1 MAEQDNKRINKYQK
15 SVFDNMPKG
24 DGPRDK
30 KFTTT
35 SETGIPITE
44 SQDIIQGNQAIAT
57 DLPLAPFQVI
67 GNALMPGQ
75 PFGKKNRFLQNEEQ
89 KKIYEAKVMEAQAYT
104 ARKEQVSS
112 QLATI
117 FDKADKRFKET
128 GDTKYQQMA
137 LQAKNEIFSAAGF
150 TDGDFLPVGADTY
163 QQYDEFGLFTNQPNP
178 YPMINA
184 LGEGVIGTVGAVK
197 GFNMTKPGFGLVKK
211 VAEGMAKGFIK
222 GKGGWAT
229 RALSSIIYGG
239 AAVAAADFGYETVL
253 DTMDRAGKAKAYL
266 AMDPE
271 ERSGAV
277 DAEMNTLVDKALRP
291 IDMLLAQAPRALTFG
306 PEGINRPKIGERTQ
320 AAVDQGLFDAGI
332 STAFFGIRPLY
343 LGLKAMGGAL
353 GGLKSASPSS
363 KVFGK
368 ELEDPMAKEMW
379 KDFGAPTPQEI
390 VAAEQRL
397 IKFDPKETMKIGSG
411 GRAMLPFGNN
421 RFLPAKEEIQMNI
434 PFIGKA
440 FSHIIN
446 SKAFNWLG
454 PANNKSKSF
463 VPGDTALDEIT
474 GTTLPRFSVAGRPYI
489 GSFVN
494 AFQRVP
500 AFGGPL
506 RAGINVAGEA
516 QKIRV
521 MDMLGRFAPY
531 VQTADMGVDYIKL
544 AGKTAK
550 GFREQAVK
558 YDTEILKAAQSAGA
572 IVDKTQLTNTAKE
585 ILFRYSKMGMDDKK
599 KYGAF
604 ATFLNNQVLKAPE
617 NFVPGTQLLSATK
630 IKIGDMYALKK
641 TLDNNYQNWS
651 KSPDIGTIGDD
662 INLLYRAFET
672 DIGSL
677 AKTPYS
683 NVSKLWAEYEQF
695 LSNGML
701 LFGTN
706 VGKNLANVKRFGFNV
721 AIGESPANASKN
733 LWNVLAKSTDTG
745 AFVPDNLLALK
756 NIVGEK
762 AYNQG
767 LGHHLANII
776 KKSVSDVE
784 GIQYINPDLL
794 AAGMGI
800 GKSGSPIQELFKKA
814 LPGPTI
820 TEYKIFN
827 GAKNRWENW
836 YEDLWGKIP
845 GTIPSAEVKAVTS
858 RLPNY
863 KDFEDMALVLDR
875 IFKYGM
881 PSQSTFLARS
891 TVLQGPVGAMKSSSP
906 VGGMLTAYGTSTAAG
921 AVAPILAMAPFF
933 GFRYLGKIVTN
944 PIRMR
949 NWTNAMDDTLPLVL
963 RTRNLER
970 LIQEMPGEYEEWYAT
985 VKDMESANRKR
996 NMMNLNIN
1004 KSIMKN
1010 MQKSVTDAIP
1020 GVLQGVGNAVDAIPA
1035 PFRQPVTETIKE
1047 SIAPDPTYSD
1057 GTSAATNGGGGGS
1070 IGSSITAS
1078 NVMNPGAA
1086 SSLYQ
1091 GDTDGAL
1098 ANQYGMNDG
1107 GAVELNPVMNN
1118 QGKFNKPQKQM
1129 NDNPFLNKGNG

>member
-1 MAEQDNKRINKYQK
+1 MAEADNKRIKKYQE
-15 SVFDNMPKG
+15 SVFGNMPG
-24 DGPRDK
+24 GQGPADK

-44 SQDIIQGNQAIAT
+44 SQNIIQSNQKYAT
-57 DLPLAPFQVI
+57 DLPLAPFQII
-67 GNALMPGQ
+67 GNAIMPGQ
-75 PFGKKNRFLQNEEQ
+75 PFGKKNQWLQNEEQ
-89 KKIYEAKVMEAQAYT
+89 KKIYEAKVMESQAYT
-104 ARKEQVSS
+104 ARKEQVRS

-128 GDTKYQQMA
+128 GDEKYHQMA
-137 LQAKNEIFSAAGF
+137 MQAKNEIFSAAGF
-150 TDGDFLPVGADTY
+150 TDGDFLPVGPETY
-163 QQYDEFGLFTNQPNP
+163 RQYDEFGLFTNQPNP

-211 VAEGMAKGFIK
+211 VAEGMAKGFVK

-239 AAVAAADFGYETVL
+239 AAVAAADFGYEAVL

-266 AMDPE
+266 AMEPE

-277 DAEMNTLVDKALRP
+277 DAEMNTLLDKALRP
-291 IDMLLAQAPRALTFG
+291 VDMVLAQAPDALTFG
-306 PEGINRPKIGERTQ
+306 AEGINRPKLGERTQ
-320 AAVDQGLFDAGI
+320 AAIDEGLFDAGI

-343 LGLKAMGGAL
+343 LGLKAIGGSLA
-353 GGLKSASPSS
+353 GLKAASPSS

-368 ELEDPMAKEMW
+368 EMEDPIAKEMF
-379 KDFGAPTPQEI
+379 KDFGSPTPQEI

-397 IKFDPKETMKIGSG
+397 MKFDPKNPMVVGAG
-411 GRAMLPFGNN
+411 GRALLPFGNIKSI
-421 RFLPAKEEIQMNI
+421 PAKEEVQMNI
-434 PFIGKA
+434 PVIGKA

-463 VPGDTALDEIT
+463 VPGDTPLDEIA

-489 GSFVN
+489 GAFVN

-500 AFGGPL
+500 AFGGPI
-506 RAGINVAGEA
+506 RAGIQVAGEA
-516 QKIRV
+516 QKVRA
-521 MDMLGRFAPY
+521 MEMLGRFAPY
-531 VQTADMGVDYIKL
+531 VTTADMGVDYIKL

-558 YDTEILKAAQSAGA
+558 YDKEILQAAKSAGA
-572 IVDKTQLTNTAKE
+572 IVDKTQLVNTAKE
-585 ILFRYSKMGMDDKK
+585 ILFRYSKMGMDEQR

-604 ATFLNNQVLKAPE
+604 ARFLNKEILQAPE
-617 NFVPGTQLLSATK
+617 NFVPGTQLLAQNK

-641 TLDNNYQNWS
+641 TLDSNYQNWA
-651 KSPDIGTIGDD
+651 KSPDIGTMGDD
-662 INLLYRAFET
+662 INLLYKAFET
-672 DIGSL
+672 DVGSL
-677 AKTPYS
+677 SKTPYA

-721 AIGESPANASKN
+721 AVGESPANASKN

-756 NIVGEK
+756 NIVGEQ
-762 AYNQG
+762 AYNSG
-767 LGHHLANII
+767 LGHYITNII

-814 LPGPTI
+814 LPGPTVP
-820 TEYKIFN
+820 EYKIFN

-845 GTIPSAEVKAVTS
+845 SNIPRSEVKAVTS
-858 RLPNY
+858 SLPTY
-863 KDFEDMALVLDR
+863 KDFEDLNLVLDR

-881 PSQSTFLARS
+881 PNQSTFLARS

-906 VGGMLTAYGTSTAAG
+906 AAGMLTAYGTSTAAG

-944 PIRMR
+944 RIRMR
-949 NWTNAMDDTLPLVL
+949 NWKNAMDDTLPLVL

-970 LIQEMPGEYEEWYAT
+970 LIQEMPDEYEEWYAT

-996 NMMNLNIN
+996 NMMNLNN
-1004 KSIMKN
+1004 NAMKN
-1010 MQKSVTDAIP
+1010 MQQGVSEAIP
-1020 GVLQGVGNAVDAIPA
+1020 GILQGVGNAVDAIPA
-1035 PFRQPVTETIKE
+1035 PLRQPVTETIKE
-1047 SIAPDPTYSD
+1047 SITPEPNTYQD
-1057 GTSAATNGGGGGS
+1057 GTAAYTSGGGS
-1070 IGSSITAS
+1070 TGSAITGS
-1078 NVMNPGAA
+1078 NVMNSNAAA
-1086 SSLYQ
+1086 SLYT
-1091 GDTDGAL
+1091 GNTDQAL
-1098 ANQYGMNDG
+1098 ANQYSMNDG
-1107 GAVELNPVMNN
+1107 GAVELNPVMGND
-1118 QGKFNKPQKQM
+1118 GKFNKPQKQM
-1129 NDNPFLNKGNG
+1129 NDNPFTKKGMMS